1 MDINLRNDGWLLHCV
16 GKRNHSSSKRET
28 FRIQDAPD
36 PCPLDPFG
44 CPKHFGILMM
54 PIDLSPETFPV
65 PSSQDDWRMGRNT
78 YVFVSKLMRVGSKR
92 PLSHLGKTFHRRY
105 IRVCLVQFS
114 VRLIS
119 RSIIKQRACL
129 VLSRRASL
137 NVSITSGSMYCC
149 SSRRLATFSAN
160 DQVISLV
167 CFANLRCQS
176 KLINRK
182 QLVWPLKLHF

>member
-1 MDINLRNDGWLLHCV
+1 MNIANLLNTPQTYCGGHKLEGMMDDSCIVSGSEIIHLL
-16 GKRNHSSSKRET
+16 KERP

-78 YVFVSKLMRVGSKR
+78 YVFVSKLMRVGSER

-137 NVSITSGSMYCC
+137 KC
-149 SSRRLATFSAN
+149 
-160 DQVISLV
+160 
-167 CFANLRCQS
+167 
-176 KLINRK
+176 
-182 QLVWPLKLHF
+182 